1 MDGNGSAHRAAV
13 DHAAVVP
20 IAPIQVKAN
29 VISGHAAAD
38 EAVELGRVV
47 EPRFWITYALYW
59 QSRVAQARGDFALAK
74 AAVDEGVAK
83 ALEDGFNQPIAHLAT
98 MRGRFALAEA
108 DQAGALR
115 WFAVALP
122 ALRRLRNHWSTIMVL
137 EDLAQIS
144 AAQGDAEPAARLLR
158 AAANLRDQAGARAL
172 PAEREAL
179 DRISESARANLD
191 GSRFDAAFQ
200 AGRALGLGEMFDLAE
215 TMVAF

>member
-1 MDGNGSAHRAAV
+1 MDGNRSAHRAAV

-20 IAPIQVKAN
+20 IARIQVKAN

-83 ALEDGFNQPIAHLAT
+83 ALEEGFNQPIAHLAT
-98 MRGRFALAEA
+98 MLG
-108 DQAGALR
+108 

-144 AAQGDAEPAARLLR
+144 AAQGDAEPAARLLG
-158 AAANLRDQAGARAL
+158 AAANLREQAGARAL

-179 DRISESARANLD
+179 DRIGESARANLD
-191 GSRFDAAFQ
+191 GSRFD
-200 AGRALGLGEMFDLAE
+200 
-215 TMVAF
+215 